1 MNVAL
6 AFWGRGDS
14 ALEEGSSFEIW
25 GIYFGGEGGCGPPS
39 WEGVLMGVVLWR
51 SIQMGWDVF
60 IKNI

>member
-14 ALEEGSSFEIW
+14 VLEEGSSFEIW

-39 WEGVLMGVVLWR
+39 
-51 SIQMGWDVF
+51 
-60 IKNI
+60 